1 MEDRMN
7 DPAKILAFINQQALC
22 ADGSLDP
29 KKVSNRLIR
38 QSLKA
43 NSNLVC
49 AILKDWRANFQGEGL
64 RSATKTRKPSAV
76 PKVKIDLGQSQAE
89 PRPPIPPAA
98 PSEPLNTSGLQQ
110 IASEPR
116 DAMKRPDNS
125 EALNDLI
132 LENLALR
139 REVEDLKAGSAL
151 KSATP
156 AVNQVPKW
164 KDRAPGLSE
173 ARDKEPRPPGQELF
187 DRASRE
193 AARILEE
200 TGRPLTAIQIFKML
214 PAEMTE
220 NIGDRRAQELIRL
233 AAHCD
238 KGIEQLPDG
247 RWCRGK
253 LVFVSRPRA
262 KPERFFEIRKKFSDF
277 SFELI
282 KLEGRPF
289 ATTELFDRFAK
300 QENTGFVRGYASGV
314 LDTAGHPGL
323 VKLADSSWWLAGAE
337 VPEGS
342 SRVGGHSRRRNECY
356 PELANHVTLALTVAG
371 RPMSGRELL
380 RTIPPSLREKLPT
393 YSIHHALKLAQRENP
408 NLYRREDKNWWLKG
422 LEPTTV
428 APPSQRQRLLSAT
441 IEILG
446 SGGPMSARA
455 IRRLLPDDLQAAF
468 PTIKRPLEELRSR
481 IPGLELNGKL
491 WSLNEKV
498 R

>member
-1 MEDRMN
+1 MN

-38 QSLKA
+38 QSLRA

-49 AILKDWRANFQGEGL
+49 AVLKDWRANFQGGGL

-76 PKVKIDLGQSQAE
+76 PKVKIDLSQNQAE
-89 PRPPIPPAA
+89 PRPAIPHAA
-98 PSEPLNTSGLQQ
+98 PLNTSGPQQ

-125 EALNDLI
+125 EARNDLI

-139 REVEDLKAGSAL
+139 REVESLKARSTAEPLAL
-151 KSATP
+151 TDDQAF
-156 AVNQVPKW
+156 
-164 KDRAPGLSE
+164 RLE
-173 ARDKEPRPPGQELF
+173 ARPVGFTLVGADGPELLGQQLF
-187 DRASRE
+187 ERASRE
-193 AARILEE
+193 AGRILAES
-200 TGRPLTAIQIFKML
+200 GHPMTAIQIFKML

-238 KGIEQLPDG
+238 KDIEQLPDG

-253 LVFVSRPRA
+253 LVFVSRTRA
-262 KPERFFEIRKKFSDF
+262 KPERFFEIRKRFSDF
-277 SFELI
+277 SFKLI

-300 QENTGFVRGYASGV
+300 QENPGFVRGYASGV
-314 LDTAGHPGL
+314 LNTAGHPGL
-323 VKLADSSWWLAGAE
+323 VKIANSSWWLAGAD

-342 SRVGGHSRRRNECY
+342 SRVGGHSRQRNECY
-356 PELANHVTLALTVAG
+356 PELANHITLTLKLAG
-371 RPMSGRELL
+371 RPMNGPELL

-393 YSIHHALKLAQRENP
+393 FSIHHALGMAQRENP
-408 NLYRREDKNWWLKG
+408 NLYRRGDKHWWIQG
-422 LEPTTV
+422 LEPTSV
-428 APPSQRQRLLSAT
+428 APPTQRQRLLNAT
-441 IEILG
+441 LEILR
-446 SGGPMSARA
+446 SGVPLSARA
-455 IRRLLPDDLQAAF
+455 IRRLLPDDLREAF
-468 PTIKRPLEELRSR
+468 PTLKRPLEEMRHQVR
-481 IPGLELNGKL
+481 GLELNGAL
-491 WSLNEKV
+491 WLLNEET

>member
-1 MEDRMN
+1 MN

-38 QSLKA
+38 QSLRA

-49 AILKDWRANFQGEGL
+49 AVLKDWRANFQGGGL

-76 PKVKIDLGQSQAE
+76 PKVKIDLGQNQAE
-89 PRPPIPPAA
+89 PRPAIPPAA
-98 PSEPLNTSGLQQ
+98 PSEPLNTSGPQQ

-125 EALNDLI
+125 EAPLNDLI

-139 REVEDLKAGSAL
+139 REVESLKARSTAEPLAL
-151 KSATP
+151 TDDQAFRLEARPFGFTLVG
-156 AVNQVPKW
+156 A
-164 KDRAPGLSE
+164 DGPGLL
-173 ARDKEPRPPGQELF
+173 GQQLF

-193 AARILEE
+193 AGRILAES
-200 TGRPLTAIQIFKML
+200 GHPMTAIQIFKML

-238 KGIEQLPDG
+238 KDIEQLPDG

-253 LVFVSRPRA
+253 LVFVPRQRA
-262 KPERFFEIRKKFSDF
+262 NPERFFEIRRKFGDF
-277 SFELI
+277 SFALI

-289 ATTELFDRFAK
+289 AATELFERFAK
-300 QENTGFVRGYASGV
+300 QENPGFVRGYASGV
-314 LDTAGHPGL
+314 LDTADHPGL
-323 VKLADSSWWLAGAE
+323 VKLPDSSWWLSGADL
-337 VPEGS
+337 PEGCD
-342 SRVGGHSRRRNECY
+342 RVGGHSRLRNRCY
-356 PELANHVTLALTVAG
+356 PDLAIHVANTLTTAG
-371 RPMSGRELL
+371 RPMSGPELL
-380 RTIPPSLREKLPT
+380 RTISPRLREQLPA
-393 YSIHHALKLAQRENP
+393 YNIHQALKLAQRENP
-408 NLYRREDKNWWLKG
+408 KIFRREDKNWWIQG
-422 LEPTTV
+422 LEPTSD
-428 APPSQRQRLLSAT
+428 PLPNRRQRLAAAT
-441 IEILG
+441 IEILRRH
-446 SGGPMSARA
+446 GPLSARV

-481 IPGLELNGKL
+481 IPGLELSGKL
-491 WSLNEKV
+491 WSFNEKL